1 MSGSRMR
8 WLVWIGVLVVAASF
22 AALFAASFVA
32 CSSDEP
38 PQAQADQQSAAAQ
51 AEGQQTEQQPEAEA
65 QEQLQAQHQEQQSD
79 AAVTDARQSEQ
90 QADAQESDQ
99 ADPDPQQEQS
109 DAAASQDQQQQ
120 TESES
125 QAQQE
130 SAAQQAQSSQ
140 TSQAGA
146 RTLDGVRGIVDPSND
161 GWPREVEGLNGIV
174 SIPAKPLR
182 IITASVGHDEMTLA
196 LVPSE
201 RLVAVGAATKNSTY
215 SNVAAVVQEK
225 AEITR
230 DPEVIIAQ
238 SPDVVVTSPFFPV
251 EAIDALERVGVVVIQ
266 TELIQSPEARINSI
280 LLMGYIFGEE
290 ARAFEFADEVQARY
304 ETLISITSA
313 KSPQPS
319 VLALTQ
325 YSDTLWV
332 AGGNS
337 TEGGVILAAG
347 GVNAAEVAG
356 IQGNQTTSLEG
367 VIAMAPEIIIIA
379 QPIEFGA
386 EEFRQSL
393 LDNEA
398 LAEVPAIRNGAV
410 HVVESKHFTTLSYWN
425 IRGAEDLARLLWPE
439 DFPEPPAESFSLA
452 EQAE

>member
-1 MSGSRMR
+1 MLASSRWVG
-8 WLVWIGVLVVAASF
+8 WLAVLVIGLV
-22 AALFAASFVA
+22 LVA
-32 CSSDEP
+32 CTSDEP
-38 PQAQADQQSAAAQ
+38 QQDQPEPQPVAAQTEQQQAQEQAQVAGEAEEEVETAEQPQAQAEQQRQREAAAQ
-51 AEGQQTEQQPEAEA
+51 AESAEQQQAQVQASEQAAEEQQAEA
-65 QEQLQAQHQEQQSD
+65 QTQVE
-79 AAVTDARQSEQ
+79 
-90 QADAQESDQ
+90 QESV
-99 ADPDPQQEQS
+99 
-109 DAAASQDQQQQ
+109 
-120 TESES
+120 
-125 QAQQE
+125 
-130 SAAQQAQSSQ
+130 AQQAQSG
-140 TSQAGA
+140 QATA
-146 RTLDGVRGIVDPSND
+146 RTLEGVRGVVDSSNS
-161 GWPREVEGLNGIV
+161 GWPRQVEGLNGIV
-174 SIPAKPLR
+174 SIPAKPMR

-196 LVPSE
+196 LVPND
-201 RLVAVGAATKNSTY
+201 RLVAVGSATKNSTY
-215 SNVAAVVQEK
+215 SNVAALVQDK
-225 AEITR
+225 PEISR

-251 EAIDALERVGVVVIQ
+251 EAIDALERVGIAVIQ

-290 ARAFEFADEVQARY
+290 ERAFEFADEVQGRY
-304 ETLISITSA
+304 EALISITSSR
-313 KSPQPS
+313 SPQPS

-337 TEGGVILAAG
+337 TEGGVIIAAG

-398 LAEVPAIRNGAV
+398 LAEVPAIRDGAV

-425 IRGAEDLARLLWPE
+425 IRGAEDLARLLWPD
-439 DFPEPPAESFSLA
+439 DFPDPPAESFSLA
-452 EQAE
+452 E

>member
-1 MSGSRMR
+1 MGMLRSPSSR
-8 WLVWIGVLVVAASF
+8 WIGWLAVLIVG
-22 AALFAASFVA
+22 LFLVA

-38 PQAQADQQSAAAQ
+38 PQAQPAPQSMAEQTERQQAGDEARVAGEAEEEAETAGQQEAVAEQQRQAEAVAAQ
-51 AEGQQTEQQPEAEA
+51 AEQAEQQQIQDQASERAAAEQQAEA
-65 QEQLQAQHQEQQSD
+65 QTQA
-79 AAVTDARQSEQ
+79 EQ
-90 QADAQESDQ
+90 QAVA
-99 ADPDPQQEQS
+99 P
-109 DAAASQDQQQQ
+109 
-120 TESES
+120 
-125 QAQQE
+125 
-130 SAAQQAQSSQ
+130 QAQSA
-140 TSQAGA
+140 QATA
-146 RTLDGVRGIVDPSND
+146 RTLEGVRGVVDPSNS
-161 GWPREVEGLNGIV
+161 GWPRQVEGLNGIV
-174 SIPAKPLR
+174 SIPAKPMR

-196 LVPSE
+196 LVPND
-201 RLVAVGAATKNSTY
+201 RLVAVGSATKNATY
-215 SNVAAVVQEK
+215 SNVAALVQDK
-225 AEITR
+225 PEISR

-251 EAIDALERVGVVVIQ
+251 EAIDALQRVGIVVVQ

-290 ARAFEFADEVQARY
+290 ERASEFADEVEARY
-304 ETLISITSA
+304 EALISVTSV
-313 KSPQPS
+313 KSPQPR

-337 TEGGVILAAG
+337 TEGGVIIAAG
-347 GVNAAEVAG
+347 GVNAAEVPG

-393 LDNEA
+393 LNNEA
-398 LAEVPAIRNGAV
+398 LAEVPAIRDGAV

-425 IRGAEDLARLLWPE
+425 IRGAEDLARLLWPD
-439 DFPEPPAESFSLA
+439 DFPDPPSESFSLA
-452 EQAE
+452 E

>member
-1 MSGSRMR
+1 MLGSRMR
-8 WLVWIGVLVVAASF
+8 WLIWIGALVIAAMF
-22 AALFAASFVA
+22 LIA
-32 CSSDEP
+32 CSSDDP
-38 PQAQADQQSAAAQ
+38 PQPQPKSAQQSAAAQ
-51 AEGQQTEQQPEAEA
+51 ADVQQTEQQSEA
-65 QEQLQAQHQEQQSD
+65 QAEEQPQSQQQEQQSD
-79 AAVTDARQSEQ
+79 AAAAEAQQSEQ
-90 QADAQESDQ
+90 QVEAQQSQQ
-99 ADPDPQQEQS
+99 AEPEQQQEQAS
-109 DAAASQDQQQQ
+109 AAGSQDQQQQ

-130 SAAQQAQSSQ
+130 SAAQQAQSRQ
-140 TSQAGA
+140 TST

-174 SIPAKPLR
+174 SIPTKPLR

-196 LVPSE
+196 LVPSD

-238 SPDVVVTSPFFPV
+238 SPDIVVTSPFFPV
-251 EAIDALERVGVVVIQ
+251 EAIDALQRVGIVVVQ
-266 TELIQSPEARINSI
+266 TDLIQGPEARIDSI

-290 ARAFEFADEVQARY
+290 DRAFEFADEVQARY
-304 ETLISITSA
+304 EALISITSA

-337 TEGGVILAAG
+337 TEGGVIIAAG
-347 GVNAAEVAG
+347 GVNAAESAG

-398 LAEVPAIRNGAV
+398 LAEVPAIRDGAV

-425 IRGAEDLARLLWPE
+425 IRGAEELARLLWPE

-452 EQAE
+452 EQSE

>member
-8 WLVWIGVLVVAASF
+8 WLVWIGALVVAASF
-22 AALFAASFVA
+22 AALFVA

-38 PQAQADQQSAAAQ
+38 PQPQADQQSAAAQ
-51 AEGQQTEQQPEAEA
+51 AEVQQTEQQPEAEA
-65 QEQLQAQHQEQQSD
+65 QEQPQTQQQEQQSD
-79 AAVTDARQSEQ
+79 AAVAQAQQSEQ
-90 QADAQESDQ
+90 QAEAQESEQ

-109 DAAASQDQQQQ
+109 DAAASQDQEQQ

-140 TSQAGA
+140 TSQASA

-161 GWPREVEGLNGIV
+161 GWPREVEGLNGVV

-215 SNVAAVVQEK
+215 SNVAALVQEK

-347 GVNAAEVAG
+347 GVNAAETAG

-452 EQAE
+452 EQSE

>member
-1 MSGSRMR
+1 MLASSRWVG
-8 WLVWIGVLVVAASF
+8 WLAVLVIGLV
-22 AALFAASFVA
+22 LVA

-38 PQAQADQQSAAAQ
+38 PQDQSEPQPVTAQSEQRQAQEQAQVEAEVETAEQPQAEPEQQRQADAAVAQSEPAEPQQSQAQASEQAAQ
-51 AEGQQTEQQPEAEA
+51 EQQAEA
-65 QEQLQAQHQEQQSD
+65 QTQAEQEA
-79 AAVTDARQSEQ
+79 
-90 QADAQESDQ
+90 
-99 ADPDPQQEQS
+99 
-109 DAAASQDQQQQ
+109 
-120 TESES
+120 
-125 QAQQE
+125 
-130 SAAQQAQSSQ
+130 AAQQARSAQP
-140 TSQAGA
+140 AA
-146 RTLDGVRGIVDPSND
+146 RTLEGVRGVVDPSNS

-174 SIPAKPLR
+174 SIPAKPMR

-196 LVPSE
+196 LVPND
-201 RLVAVGAATKNSTY
+201 RLVAVGAATKNATY
-215 SNVAAVVQEK
+215 SNVAALVQEK
-225 AEITR
+225 AEISR

-251 EAIDALERVGVVVIQ
+251 EAIDALERVGIVVIQ

-304 ETLISITSA
+304 ERLTSVTSV

-337 TEGGVILAAG
+337 TEGGVIVAAG

-379 QPIEFGA
+379 QPIEIGA

-398 LAEVPAIRNGAV
+398 LAEVPAIQNAAV
-410 HVVESKHFTTLSYWN
+410 HVVESNHFTTLSYWN
-425 IRGAEDLARLLWPE
+425 IRGAEDLARLLWPD
-439 DFPEPPAESFSLA
+439 DFPDPPDESFSLA
-452 EQAE
+452 E